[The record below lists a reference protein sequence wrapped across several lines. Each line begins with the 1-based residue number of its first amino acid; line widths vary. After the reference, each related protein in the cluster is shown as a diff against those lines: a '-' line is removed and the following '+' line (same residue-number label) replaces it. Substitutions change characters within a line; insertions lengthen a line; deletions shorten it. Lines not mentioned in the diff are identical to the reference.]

1 MSKQPNIMKE
11 RDIRRKQVLNIGD
24 KVVVRKLCKQMQD
37 KYEGKV
43 GKSMAIDLK
52 QLRIGSHVEMFG
64 KRQKITALYAPQG
77 QIGIDAFKEGVD
89 GTKHPIAYE
98 TDTFKPIKVTNKLLE
113 EMGFKPTENCFR
125 PANYILS
132 REIIGFDVLVLYW
145 GDKRESDTE
154 WNVQITNAKD
164 NLVLDADFTYLHEL
178 ETYVYLTTGEEL
190 IKD

>member
-1 MSKQPNIMKE
+1 
-11 RDIRRKQVLNIGD
+11 
-24 KVVVRKLCKQMQD
+24 
-37 KYEGKV
+37 
-43 GKSMAIDLK
+43 MAGCFCYAYACFDLDAMIDLK
-52 QLRIGSHVEMFG
+52 QLRIGSHVEMCG

-77 QIGIDAFKEGVD
+77 QIGIDAFKDGVD

-132 REIIGFDVLVLYW
+132 REIIGFDVLVFYW

>member
-1 MSKQPNIMKE
+1 MKE

-43 GKSMAIDLK
+43 SKSMAIDLK

-113 EMGFKPTENCFR
+113 EMGFKPTENCFL

-132 REIIGFDVLVLYW
+132 REIIGFDVLVFYW

-178 ETYVYLTTGEEL
+178 ETYVYLATGEEL